1 LAVATFA
8 LHENLKHMHLLEN
21 INYSGPLIGLMAF
34 FAIGL
39 FHPIVVK
46 IEYHFGRRVWLALLF
61 IGLTLLGVS
70 VFLSNILAT
79 IVGVFGAGLIW
90 SSFEVRW
97 QHERVLKGQAKRNPN
112 RKYGD
117 E

>member
-1 LAVATFA
+1 
-8 LHENLKHMHLLEN
+8 MHFLES

-34 FAIGL
+34 FTIGL
-39 FHPIVVK
+39 FHPVVVK
-46 IEYHFGRRVWLALLF
+46 IEYHFGKRVWLVLL
-61 IGLTLLGVS
+61 LLGLAFLGTS
-70 VFLSNILAT
+70 VFLGTILST
-79 IVGVFGAGLIW
+79 LVGVFGAGLIW

-112 RKYGD
+112 RTYGD